1 MFQLA
6 QREVLMIQQRLGFV
20 GLGLMGLA
28 MATRLVKAGHT
39 LVIHNR
45 TKSKGDSL
53 LTAGARW
60 GNNPAEVARES
71 EIVFTMLST
80 PDVLKETAL
89 GAHGILTGLK
99 KDGIHVD
106 CSTVS
111 PAVTRHLELE
121 YSSRGRVF
129 LHCPVL
135 GSVPQASDGS
145 LLLLVG
151 GAPDAI
157 QRVESVLKDFG
168 SKIWKFNLAED
179 ASHAKLLCNLFIA
192 GAITTLGQAI
202 VFAEKASVP
211 PLTILDI
218 IGNSALNSPAF
229 QTKGKS
235 ILEGN
240 FAPRFFTEH
249 MLKDVTLMIEAA
261 AEKGV
266 KLPTIEVA
274 RQLLTTAVERGFGK
288 EDYSSV
294 VKVLK
299 DLSSPS

>member
-106 CSTVS
+106 CSTPPS
-111 PAVTRHLELE
+111 QGIW
-121 YSSRGRVF
+121 SSSTG
-129 LHCPVL
+129 P
-135 GSVPQASDGS
+135 
-145 LLLLVG
+145 
-151 GAPDAI
+151 
-157 QRVESVLKDFG
+157 
-168 SKIWKFNLAED
+168 
-179 ASHAKLLCNLFIA
+179 
-192 GAITTLGQAI
+192 
-202 VFAEKASVP
+202 
-211 PLTILDI
+211 
-218 IGNSALNSPAF
+218 
-229 QTKGKS
+229 
-235 ILEGN
+235 
-240 FAPRFFTEH
+240 
-249 MLKDVTLMIEAA
+249 AA
-261 AEKGV
+261 ACFSTV
-266 KLPTIEVA
+266 RSLEVS
-274 RQLLTTAVERGFGK
+274 RRHQTVLCCSSSEVRLTP
-288 EDYSSV
+288 SSAWNRY
-294 VKVLK
+294 
-299 DLSSPS
+299 